1 MNSLTLTHEQKL
13 WDEGYNLVAGADE
26 VGRGCFAGP
35 VVASAVI
42 FPHDRELAVPDSIRI
57 DDSKK
62 LTALQRERAAKWIKE
77 NALTY
82 GIGQASAAKIDKH
95 GLTRAT
101 NIAFRCAAKCCTNRP
116 EILLIDAFFVPFIRG
131 INKAHQRPI
140 IRGDGKVFS
149 IAAASILAKVYRDNL
164 MIKLSQNPNYSKYLW
179 HKNKGYGTR
188 EHREILKTHG
198 ATRLHRVSFLLKT
211 A

>member
-1 MNSLTLTHEQKL
+1 MKSLTLTHEQKL
-13 WDEGYNLVAGADE
+13 WDEGYQFIAGADE

-35 VVASAVI
+35 VVAACVV
-42 FPHDRELAVPDSIRI
+42 FPSTIKPPDSIRI
-57 DDSKK
+57 HDSKK
-62 LTALQRERAAKWIKE
+62 LTALQRQKADKWIRH
-77 NALTY
+77 NALTF
-82 GIGQASAAKIDKH
+82 GVGQASAAKIDKH

-101 NIAFRCAAKCCTNRP
+101 NIAFRCAAKCCLTRP
-116 EILLIDAFFVPFIRG
+116 EILLIDAFFVPFVRG

-140 IRGDGKVFS
+140 IRGDGQVFS

-164 MIKLSQNPNYSKYLW
+164 MIKLSQNPRYAKYLW
-179 HKNKGYGTR
+179 HKNKGYGTKD
-188 EHREILKTHG
+188 HRNAIKKHG